1 MQGECRTS
9 SLLERYAEPQPIL
22 LKDTANESLCLFLRS
37 HKTIVVASLK
47 LSGLIA
53 IDIEVRV
60 MVVLVL
66 WHYNL
71 FERCA
76 ANEHRCVY
84 FGSGAEVRG

>member
-1 MQGECRTS
+1 MILYFKN
-9 SLLERYAEPQPIL
+9 LLPLQRFSFLCFFLFIL
-22 LKDTANESLCLFLRS
+22 FFRS
-37 HKTIVVASLK
+37 YKTIEIASLK

-53 IDIEVRV
+53 LDVEVRV

-84 FGSGAEVRG
+84 FTSTACQ